1 LGKKNEQSS
10 TNLIRTKGIDRCGQF
25 SVLNDFSWKNLSCR
39 GAGRHP
45 SEAHRIV
52 LFDMDTDLRRSD
64 VLPANWMYF
73 PTEII

>member
-1 LGKKNEQSS
+1 MILVGK
-10 TNLIRTKGIDRCGQF
+10 ICPAD
-25 SVLNDFSWKNLSCR
+25 
-39 GAGRHP
+39 AGRHP

-64 VLPANWMYF
+64 VLPANWMCF